1 VADRTEDLDG
11 EQRAGFKP
19 PRRVPP
25 PSQRALLD
33 VVNRYAEYHG
43 IAPNRVQ
50 RWIAF
55 MALGGALS
63 RLSGEAGD
71 PLFLIKGGVSL
82 ELRLRLR
89 ARATKDF
96 DAAFRGERDAVIG
109 ALEQAFT
116 EPYEGFTFRIG
127 GEPREMTHMTRFEI
141 KVEYEGRVWSSITME
156 VSAYEGTDLPAEEVP
171 AISLTD
177 FGLRGPERLPCMPL
191 VKQVAQ
197 KLHAMTEQLESGHP
211 NERFR
216 DLWDLWVLREM
227 VPPSPQLREVCEE
240 TFRIREKH
248 PWPPTILV
256 HSHWIEPFAALAQ
269 GEGLLVPDA
278 QQAGE
283 DVREYVRSIVDA

>member
-1 VADRTEDLDG
+1 MEPDD
-11 EQRAGFKP
+11 EQRTGFKP

-25 PSQRALLD
+25 PSQRALLQ
-33 VVNRYAEYHG
+33 VVNRYAAYHG

-55 MALGGALS
+55 TALGGALG

-96 DAAFRGERDAVIG
+96 DVAFRGERAAVID
-109 ALEQAFT
+109 ALDEAFG
-116 EPYEGFTFRIG
+116 ESYEGFTFRIG
-127 GEPREMTHMTRFEI
+127 GEPRELTHMTRLEI
-141 KVEYEGRVWSSITME
+141 KVEYERRVWSSIAME

-171 AISLTD
+171 AISLAD
-177 FGLRGPERLPCMPL
+177 FGLQGPARLPCMPL

-197 KLHAMTEQLESGHP
+197 KLHAMTEQLDSGQP

-216 DLWDLWVLREM
+216 DLWDLWVLREL
-227 VPPSPQLREVCEE
+227 VPASPQLREVCEE
-240 TFRIREKH
+240 TFRIRSKH
-248 PWPPTILV
+248 PWPPTILD
-256 HSHWIEPFAALAQ
+256 HPHWIEPFAALSQ

-278 QQAGE
+278 QRAAE
-283 DVREYVRSIVDA
+283 DVREYVRMISEA